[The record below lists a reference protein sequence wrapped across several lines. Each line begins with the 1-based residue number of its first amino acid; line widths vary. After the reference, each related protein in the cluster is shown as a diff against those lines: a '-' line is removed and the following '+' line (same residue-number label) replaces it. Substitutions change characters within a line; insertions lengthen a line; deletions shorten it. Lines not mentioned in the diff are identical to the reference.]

1 MADRNAAAIWIQP
14 LPWKFSHWIIY
25 LHLFAQERFALQRSD
40 VAQQLRGEGFVDF
53 PEVDIIE
60 CQTVAREQARD
71 GVGGRHQQPFCENIH
86 PGNFVVEQF
95 HAWLL
100 GGQLGKASLI
110 GHPNGSGTVGK
121 R

>member
-1 MADRNAAAIWIQP
+1 MADRNAAAIGIQP

-53 PEVDIIE
+53 PEVDINKR
-60 CQTVAREQARD
+60 QAVARKQARN
-71 GVGGRHQQPFCENIH
+71 GVGGCHQQAFNEDIH
-86 PGNFVVEQF
+86 PGNFKVEQS
-95 HAWLL
+95 HAWLFC
-100 GGQLGKASLI
+100 GQLGKASLI